1 MRSFG
6 CLSGVFIVN
15 FEYNF
20 YIVSIFLM
28 LTLNKL
34 MPAGYCKNNFNT
46 KFSAEDII
54 FAYSFDE
61 RT

>member
-1 MRSFG
+1 M
-6 CLSGVFIVN
+6 
-15 FEYNF
+15 
-20 YIVSIFLM
+20 FLM

-34 MPAGYCKNNFNT
+34 MPAGYFKNNFDT